1 MKRLEKTTL
10 QLRAVSVLR
19 RLKARRTYDELAEE
33 TGLSAGDLNRYVNGH
48 VLPGVERARD
58 IVEDLGRE
66 TLAAEIE
73 SRIDRDE
80 EGYVDDTAVVFD
92 QSLLDLVAGVA
103 AETFA
108 FGRPDIVLTAATDG
122 ITIAG
127 AMARHFDVP
136 VAYAKKSRETGVS
149 EFVEARQRLTPGIEI
164 TYSLPA
170 SAIDAGDDV
179 LLVDDFVRSGST
191 QRLLLDLVDRAGA
204 TVSGV
209 FTVIAVGEEGLDAVR
224 QSADAP
230 VVAFT
235 RLPAAS
241 DLDTYPR
248 T

>member
-19 RLKARRTYDELAEE
+19 RLKANRTYDELAAE
-33 TGLSAGDLNRYVNGH
+33 TGLSASDLNRYVNGH
-48 VLPGVERARD
+48 VLPGVERARE
-58 IVEDLGRE
+58 IVGDLGRE

-80 EGYVDDTAVVFD
+80 EGYVDNTAVVFD

-103 AETFA
+103 AETFELE
-108 FGRPDIVLTAATDG
+108 RPDVVLTAATDG
-122 ITIAG
+122 ITIAS

-170 SAIDAGDDV
+170 SALDDGDDV
-179 LLVDDFVRSGST
+179 LLVDDFVRSGNT
-191 QRLLLDLVDRAGA
+191 QGLLLELADRAGV

-209 FTVIAVGEEGLDAVR
+209 FTLIAVGEDELASVR

-230 VVAFT
+230 VVSFT
-235 RLPAAS
+235 TLPDAG
-241 DLDTYPR
+241 DPKVYPQ

>member
-19 RLKARRTYDELAEE
+19 RLKASRTYDELAAE
-33 TGLSAGDLNRYVNGH
+33 TGLSASDLNRYVNGH
-48 VLPGVERARD
+48 VLPGVERAGE
-58 IVEDLGRE
+58 IVEDLGRA

-73 SRIDRDE
+73 SRIERNED
-80 EGYVDDTAVVFD
+80 GYVDNTDVVFD
-92 QSLLDLVAGVA
+92 QPLLDLVAGVA
-103 AETFA
+103 AETFD
-108 FGRPDIVLTAATDG
+108 FERPDAVLTAATDG

-136 VAYAKKSRETGVS
+136 VVYAKKSRETGVS
-149 EFVEARQRLTPGIEI
+149 EFIDARQRLTPGIEI

-170 SAIDAGDDV
+170 SALDAGDDV

-191 QRLLLDLVDRAGA
+191 QQLLLDLADRAGA
-204 TVSGV
+204 VVSSV
-209 FTVIAVGEEGLDAVR
+209 FTLIAVGEDGLDTVR
-224 QSADAP
+224 ESTGAP

-235 RLPAAS
+235 RLPEAS
-241 DLDTYPR
+241 EPDMYPR